1 MTARRSTPAALW
13 LLLLA
18 CGAARAA
25 DAPQPPHTLWLEAE
39 TFAPLKGGNFSYQQ
53 EKLHAKG
60 SWAVAGPG
68 VAAEWTQGGESE
80 WMSIAARP
88 DEAGELVV
96 SRDAVV
102 PAAGK
107 YTLWVR
113 YADYRG
119 KKESFGVRTRQREA
133 TSARLFGDKAVVD
146 ELDPMKLLWDWS
158 FGWGR

>member
-1 MTARRSTPAALW
+1 MTPRLPLPTAVSV
-13 LLLLA
+13 LLLLCTA
-18 CGAARAA
+18 TRAA
-25 DAPQPPHTLWLEAE
+25 DAPPHTLWLEAE

-88 DEAGELVV
+88 DEPAEIVV
-96 SRDAVV
+96 SRDAIV
-102 PAAGK
+102 PATGT

-113 YADYRG
+113 YADYRA
-119 KKESFGVRTRQREA
+119 KKET
-133 TSARLFGDKAVVD
+133 
-146 ELDPMKLLWDWS
+146 
-158 FGWGR
+158 